1 MKPDKKPR
9 ADSKLD
15 SMPES
20 RVLELRDKL
29 LAGVSYQ
36 DCISWLGVECG
47 VRSSLAALSAFYKR
61 HCGPVIR
68 ERRQLSV
75 VKAEALGDA
84 MAADP
89 VNWDDKIVERTK
101 QLAFEFLT
109 ADQNDPDA
117 VGKLLDAV
125 VKARKQEFTER
136 IQTRRQDVEER
147 KLAILEAKAK
157 QADEAAGVA
166 HDSKLSDEQKS
177 AELKRI
183 FRMG

>member
-1 MKPDKKPR
+1 M
-9 ADSKLD
+9 
-15 SMPES
+15 
-20 RVLELRDKL
+20 ELRDKL
-29 LAGVSYQ
+29 LHGDSYQ
-36 DCISWLGVECG
+36 ECLSWLLTECG
-47 VRSSLAALSAFYKR
+47 TQSSLAALSAFYKR

-75 VKAEALGDA
+75 VKAEALGEA

-109 ADQNDPDA
+109 ADQNDPEA
-117 VGKLLDAV
+117 VSRLLAAV

-136 IQTRRQDVEER
+136 IQTRKQDVEER

-157 QADEAAGVA
+157 QADEAAGLA
-166 HDSKLSDEQKS
+166 HDNKLSDEQKA

>member
-20 RVLELRDKL
+20 RVMELRDKL
-29 LAGVSYQ
+29 LAGESYQ
-36 DCISWLGVECG
+36 DCLSWLLAECG
-47 VRSSLAALSAFYKR
+47 MSSSLAALSSFYKR
-61 HCGPVIR
+61 HCAPVIR

-109 ADQNDPDA
+109 ADQNDPEA
-117 VGKLLDAV
+117 VSKLLDAV

-136 IQTRRQDVEER
+136 IQTRRADVEER

-166 HDSKLSDEQKS
+166 ANGTMTPEEKQ
-177 AELKRI
+177 ARLKQI
-183 FRMG
+183 FGMG